1 MRIEE
6 TYPNTKKV
14 IYDKA
19 IVNVI
24 LNGKKEY
31 SLEFHI
37 FKNVLT
43 RSMLL
48 KL

>member
-14 IYDKA
+14 MYDKP

-24 LNGKKEY
+24 LNGEKEY
-31 SLEFHI
+31 SLGVSYI
-37 FKNVLT
+37 
-43 RSMLL
+43 
-48 KL
+48 